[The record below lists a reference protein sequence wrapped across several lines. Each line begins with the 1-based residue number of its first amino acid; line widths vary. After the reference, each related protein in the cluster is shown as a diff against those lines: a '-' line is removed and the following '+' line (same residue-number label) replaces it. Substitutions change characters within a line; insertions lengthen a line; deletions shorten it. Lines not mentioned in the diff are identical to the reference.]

1 MLDIDAAAQLNAQ
14 ITALKKEL
22 DAYKAKIKESGV
34 GKFSGA
40 DYVAEVS
47 ERETNS
53 LDTERATAIAKK
65 YELDWLLKSVIDE
78 TKLEADLAQGTF
90 NNDIVKEFASC
101 VNTKKS
107 LVLSFKKKKKV
118 KKLVVR

>member
-14 ITALKKEL
+14 ITALKREL
-22 DAYKAKIKESGV
+22 DVYKAKIKESGI

-40 DYVAEVS
+40 NYVAEVS
-47 ERETNS
+47 ERETSS
-53 LDTERATAIAKK
+53 LDTDRATIIAERYK
-65 YELDWLLKSVIDE
+65 LDWLLKSVIDE

-90 NNDIVKEFASC
+90 NDEIVKEFANC
-101 VNTKKS
+101 VTTKKS
-107 LVLSFKKKKKV
+107 LVLSFKKKKKA

>member
-34 GKFSGA
+34 GKFNGA

-90 NNDIVKEFASC
+90 NNDIVKEFTSC
-101 VNTKKS
+101 VNTKRS
-107 LVLSFKKKKKV
+107 LVLSFKKKKKA